1 MYEWIYSTR
10 KNECY
15 ERGSVK
21 FIKKKGSYIEHCP
34 KQGFI
39 YRYIGSIAEVVG
51 KDLADKFGEIVD
63 LAIGFRDGT
72 LYLLAIKKIA

>member
-1 MYEWIYSTR
+1 MSESTLQGR
-10 KNECY
+10 MNAMKEGVLNLL
-15 ERGSVK
+15 
-21 FIKKKGSYIEHCP
+21 KKKGSYIEHCP